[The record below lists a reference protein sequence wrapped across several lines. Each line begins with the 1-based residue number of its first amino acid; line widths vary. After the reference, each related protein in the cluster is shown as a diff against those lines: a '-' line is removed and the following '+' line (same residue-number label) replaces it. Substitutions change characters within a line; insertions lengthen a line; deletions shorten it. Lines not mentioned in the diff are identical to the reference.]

1 MKPIWRFL
9 ALGITAMFL
18 LQSCVT
24 VHPLHRHRRHH
35 HRHCLVVEPPT
46 KNTVLS
52 DFSIA
57 GYPVTFEL
65 VVYGNNG

>member
-24 VHPLHRHRRHH
+24 VHPLIIR
-35 HRHCLVVEPPT
+35 
-46 KNTVLS
+46 
-52 DFSIA
+52 
-57 GYPVTFEL
+57 
-65 VVYGNNG
+65 